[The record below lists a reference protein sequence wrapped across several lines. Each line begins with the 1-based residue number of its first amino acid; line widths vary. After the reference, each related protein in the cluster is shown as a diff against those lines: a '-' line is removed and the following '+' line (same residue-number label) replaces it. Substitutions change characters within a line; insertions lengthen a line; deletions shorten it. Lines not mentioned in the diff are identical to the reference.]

1 MRDPEQILE
10 QLEQASCRRQFKVRN
25 SETDKESVEKQTPEI
40 HSFQKRG
47 RDRVSSKWC
56 PAG

>member
-10 QLEQASCRRQFKVRN
+10 QLEQTSCRRQFKVRN

-47 RDRVSSKWC
+47 
-56 PAG
+56 